1 MQKLPDFL
9 DWALSA
15 RPPVLMQEGEVLQIN
30 RL

>member
-15 RPPVLMQEGEVLQIN
+15 RPLVLSFIFEVDYKG
-30 RL
+30 